1 MAVRP
6 FYIEADIEGRKTP
19 LAGGTARKNGEH
31 HISIHQRDK
40 GEITTS
46 RLEESVKKILH
57 AKYALGLTSFKK
69 IPLENLDYDLNN
81 ENHQSLVRKLYAHSL
96 TLLKNEGNL
105 LPLQKDQKYY
115 YLGLEEN

>member
-40 GEITTS
+40 GEITTPFKIEQYTKEQDGV
-46 RLEESVKKILH
+46 LKCITDVYYQGDLIKKH
-57 AKYALGLTSFKK
+57 VT
-69 IPLENLDYDLNN
+69 DY
-81 ENHQSLVRKLYAHSL
+81 
-96 TLLKNEGNL
+96 
-105 LPLQKDQKYY
+105 
-115 YLGLEEN
+115 